1 MRVAGLPIP
10 VVPASFFGIVL
21 GLIGFGNSWRAAHE
35 LWGLP
40 SLVGETLMLAG
51 GFVWA
56 VLIVLFAAKWIFTK
70 DAALTEARHP
80 VQCCFIGLAGVST
93 MLVAIAIQ
101 PYSHPAAL
109 TTFSVGLVFTLGFA
123 LWRTGELWHGERDPA
138 ATTPVLY
145 LPSVAGSFVTAIGAG
160 ALGYPEWGRLAFG
173 AGLFSWLAV
182 ESVLLHRLYT
192 ATSLPPALRPTLG
205 IQLAPPTVGATA
217 YLSVTSGSPDMVAYG
232 LIGYGILQLLL
243 LARLLPWIL
252 EQPISPAYWGFTF
265 GLTALA
271 TAMVRMVLRGDSG
284 PVEMMAPV
292 IFGLVTMI
300 LTLLI
305 VRTLWLLVSG
315 RMLG

>member
-21 GLIGFGNSWRAAHE
+21 GLIGFGSSWRAAHE